1 MEIWEIAGIPE
12 ANALLLELGFDT
24 PTINL
29 VDLSNAF
36 SSELKNFHS
45 DRNSKEYLRLLK
57 GALTLYQEEARNLK

>member
-29 VDLSNAF
+29 IDLTNAL
-36 SSELKNFHS
+36 SSELKSHH
-45 DRNSKEYLRLLK
+45 DTKNSKEYLRLLK
-57 GALTLYQEEARNLK
+57 GALILYQEEARNLK